1 VYTCYTL
8 VMIRAYSQRLLPP
21 FAGIVQIAESAR
33 ARAQSFDGINWEIQ
47 YLSGDEQA
55 GDEIHRVQGYG
66 LDRGYYNVASI
77 KNRELKT
84 FLFPACVDHDQVSKS
99 IHELADF
106 LSSANVPFPAGDIY
120 EYWLLDGVDESPLA
134 LIYSCCDESLM
145 DTYPARTEWTALP
158 HSKMRVENTEGEQA
172 RNEPPVNH
180 RFQRLI
186 AKRAGMNPRG
196 AWFKREQDES
206 TEFPAL
212 LVREDW
218 QNLAD
223 HDVCQRYLM
232 RKAPRL
238 LMLHGLSSEDRARLE
253 VAAKDYVFEVEE
265 YFSMYP
271 EVHDKQLM
279 NAIRVEAKLRRASPQ
294 QSVTKKK
301 QKTTE
306 VMPLSKD
313 MRIIEN

>member
-1 VYTCYTL
+1 
-8 VMIRAYSQRLLPP
+8 MIRAYSQRLLPP

-47 YLSGDEQA
+47 YLSGDEQT

-66 LDRGYYNVASI
+66 LDRGFYKVASL
-77 KNRELKT
+77 KHRELNI
-84 FLFPACVDHDQVSKS
+84 FNFPSCVDHGQVSKS
-99 IHELADF
+99 IHELAEF
-106 LSSANVPFPAGDIY
+106 LSSAEVPFPAGDIY

-145 DTYPARTEWTALP
+145 ETYPGGTEWTAIP
-158 HSKMRVENTEGEQA
+158 HSKMQVENTEGEQA

-186 AKRAGMNPRG
+186 AKRAGMNPRA
-196 AWFKREQDES
+196 AWFKREQNES
-206 TEFPAL
+206 NEFPGL

-218 QNLAD
+218 QNPAD

-238 LMLHGLSSEDRARLE
+238 LMLHGLSSSDRARLE

-265 YFSMYP
+265 YFPIYP
-271 EVHDKQLM
+271 EIHDKQLM
-279 NAIRVEAKLRRASPQ
+279 TAIRVEARLRRANPEQTAKS
-294 QSVTKKK
+294 KK
-301 QKTTE
+301 QKSTE
-306 VMPLSKD
+306 FTPLSKD